1 MKKRNL
7 SQANILVKRSP
18 QPPSLLKPSLSSTS
32 ITSVSFKKKPEVRAW
47 LRSRG
52 KRQYIGFDDEE
63 RVKLRKYFSSL
74 DEHNVGIR
82 QTGSIGFKEL
92 EDPLIAL
99 GLAESRQQV
108 EEMVRSVDFDGSG
121 SIEFEEFLTILKGSR
136 GNAAIANFF
145 KGLIEG
151 TLIKDAKT
159 LPFKL
164 VVSAFRR
171 KMLMDSL
178 MCRDLDR
185 KEKGEKVMK
194 AFAKQLSINKR
205 NRGINEGRAADLRIG
220 FPKLPRI
227 IEENEGHFEK
237 VKEILKRIK

>member
-1 MKKRNL
+1 M
-7 SQANILVKRSP
+7 
-18 QPPSLLKPSLSSTS
+18 
-32 ITSVSFKKKPEVRAW
+32 
-47 LRSRG
+47 
-52 KRQYIGFDDEE
+52 
-63 RVKLRKYFSSL
+63 
-74 DEHNVGIR
+74 
-82 QTGSIGFKEL
+82 
-92 EDPLIAL
+92 
-99 GLAESRQQV
+99 GLAETRQQV
-108 EEMVRSVDFDGSG
+108 EEMVKSVDFDGSG

-178 MCRDLDR
+178 MSKEVEK

-194 AFAKQLSINKR
+194 AFAKQILINKKY
-205 NRGINEGRAADLRIG
+205 RGSSDALNADLRIG

-227 IEENEGHFEK
+227 IEEQEGNFEK
-237 VKEILKRIK
+237 IKDILRKQNNQL

>member
-1 MKKRNL
+1 MK
-7 SQANILVKRSP
+7 
-18 QPPSLLKPSLSSTS
+18 
-32 ITSVSFKKKPEVRAW
+32 
-47 LRSRG
+47 
-52 KRQYIGFDDEE
+52 
-63 RVKLRKYFSSL
+63 
-74 DEHNVGIR
+74 
-82 QTGSIGFKEL
+82 
-92 EDPLIAL
+92 
-99 GLAESRQQV
+99 
-108 EEMVRSVDFDGSG
+108 SVDFDGSG

-178 MCRDLDR
+178 MSKEVEK

-194 AFAKQLSINKR
+194 AFAKQILINKKY
-205 NRGINEGRAADLRIG
+205 RGSSDALNADLRIG

-227 IEENEGHFEK
+227 IEEQEGNFEK
-237 VKEILKRIK
+237 IKDILRKQNNQL

>member
-1 MKKRNL
+1 MQKRQSSQGAL
-7 SQANILVKRSP
+7 STIRS
-18 QPPSLLKPSLSSTS
+18 SKTLKPLFPSFSSTSTS
-32 ITSVSFKKKPEVRAW
+32 ITSKPEVRTW
-47 LRSRG
+47 LRTRG

-63 RVKLRKYFSSL
+63 RIKLRKYFSSL
-74 DEHNVGIR
+74 DENNNGC
-82 QTGSIGFKEL
+82 IGFKEL

-99 GLAESRQQV
+99 GLAETRQQV

-121 SIEFEEFLTILKGSR
+121 YIEFEEFLTILKGSR

-171 KMLMDSL
+171 RMLMDSL
-178 MCRDLDR
+178 MTKDVDK
-185 KEKGEKVMK
+185 KEKGEKVMR
-194 AFAKQLSINKR
+194 AFARQISVNKKL
-205 NRGINEGRAADLRIG
+205 RGGNEGFNADLRIG

-237 VKEILKRIK
+237 VKEILRKKK

>member
-1 MKKRNL
+1 M
-7 SQANILVKRSP
+7 
-18 QPPSLLKPSLSSTS
+18 
-32 ITSVSFKKKPEVRAW
+32 
-47 LRSRG
+47 
-52 KRQYIGFDDEE
+52 
-63 RVKLRKYFSSL
+63 
-74 DEHNVGIR
+74 DEHNIGKIYS
-82 QTGSIGFKEL
+82 GSIGCKEL

-99 GLAESRQQV
+99 GLADSRQQV
-108 EEMVRSVDFDGSG
+108 EEMVKSVDFDGSG

-178 MCRDLDR
+178 MSRDYDR
-185 KEKGEKVMK
+185 REKGEKVMK
-194 AFAKQLSINKR
+194 AFAKQISINKKH
-205 NRGINEGRAADLRIG
+205 RGVNEGLNADLRIG

-227 IEENEGHFEK
+227 IEENENHFER
-237 VKEILKRIK
+237 VRDILKKIK